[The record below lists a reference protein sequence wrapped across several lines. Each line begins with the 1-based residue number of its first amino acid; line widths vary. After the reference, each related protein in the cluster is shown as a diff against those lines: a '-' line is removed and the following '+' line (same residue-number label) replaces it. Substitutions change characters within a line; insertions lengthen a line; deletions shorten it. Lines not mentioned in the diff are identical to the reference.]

1 MSLVTTSS
9 VAQEFVRSKS
19 WSVRFDEGRAPRA
32 RLGFVLIATDRLI
45 EDDVVRMLPDG
56 VAAHFTRAK
65 LDREITVANLEAMLG
80 HLATAAGLILPNEDR
95 DNPAVMCYA
104 CTSGSVVIGEDRV
117 VAELRRGA
125 PNSRATT
132 LVTGVI
138 EGLRTVGA
146 RRIVVGTPYLDEV
159 NAIEKSYFEASGF
172 DIINIQGLNLTYDT
186 DMVRVAPDYILEF
199 ATAIDHPDA
208 DAIFLSCGAL
218 RSIDVIEKIEAVTR
232 KPVITSNQ
240 GMTWHCLRLAGITDR
255 MTGFG
260 TLFRNH

>member
-1 MSLVTTSS
+1 MIVAAKSLLSDPV
-9 VAQEFVRSKS
+9 VRSRS
-19 WSVRFDEGRAPRA
+19 WPVRFDEGRAPRA

-45 EDDVVRMLPDG
+45 EDDVVRLLPEG

-65 LDREITVANLEAMLG
+65 LDREITVSNLEAMLG
-80 HLATAAGLILPNEDR
+80 SLADAAGLILPNEDR

-117 VAELRRGA
+117 VAELKRGA

-138 EGLRTVGA
+138 EGLRAVGA
-146 RRIVVGTPYLDEV
+146 RRIVVGTPYLDEI
-159 NAIEKSYFEASGF
+159 NTIEKAYLEASGF
-172 DIINIQGLNLTYDT
+172 DVIDIQGLNLTYDT
-186 DMVRVAPDYILEF
+186 DMVRVSTDYISEF

-218 RSIDVIEKIEAVTR
+218 RSIDVIEKVEAVTK

-240 GMTWHCLRLAGITDR
+240 AMTWHCLRLADITDR
-255 MTGFG
+255 MDGFG
-260 TLFRNH
+260 LLFRSH